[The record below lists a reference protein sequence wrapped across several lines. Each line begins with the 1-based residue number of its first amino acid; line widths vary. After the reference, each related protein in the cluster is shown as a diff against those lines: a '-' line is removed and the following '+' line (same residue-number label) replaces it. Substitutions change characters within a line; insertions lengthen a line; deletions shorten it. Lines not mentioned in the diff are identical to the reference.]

1 MSEAPRVV
9 FDASVVLSA
18 LVFRQGRLAPLRVVW
33 QRERCRALVSRV
45 TVAELMRALAYP
57 KFHLSVEEQRELVA
71 DYLPHCLVVRMPAR
85 AVRIPRC
92 RDPFDVPF
100 LELAVVGQADFLVT
114 GDRDLLAVS
123 GELACSIVTPS
134 AFLEALP

>member
-9 FDASVVLSA
+9 FDTNVVLSA
-18 LVFRQGRLAPLRVVW
+18 LIFRQGRLAPLREVW

-57 KFHLSVEEQRELVA
+57 KFDLSMDDQHELLS
-71 DYLPHCLVVRMPAR
+71 DYLPHCLVVRIPEKGVR
-85 AVRIPRC
+85 APRC

-100 LELAVVGQADFLVT
+100 LQLAVVGHADFLVT
-114 GDRDLLAVS
+114 GDDDLLAV
-123 GELACSIVTPS
+123 GDLGCSIVTPS
-134 AFLEALP
+134 VFLKALA